1 VTKIRVITA
10 DDHAILR
17 AGMRLLINARAD
29 MEVVGEA
36 ENGQDAIALCQRERP
51 DVAVLDLTMPVTNG
65 IQAAREIRRLCPGTR
80 ILILTMHVEQEYVR
94 TALAAGASGY
104 LTKKAADLELPIAI
118 RTLHRGQPYIDA
130 SIGFD
135 VLADLIQRPLAPTA
149 AATGPKLSE
158 REEEVLRLL
167 ARGYTNQEIATR
179 LFVSVKTVETYRG
192 RLAQKLGLKKRAQ
205 IVRFALEMGLLT
217 PEGTNPGE

>member
-1 VTKIRVITA
+1 MTKIRVITA

-36 ENGQDAIALCQRERP
+36 ENGQDAVALCQQVRP
-51 DVAVLDLTMPVTNG
+51 DVAILDLTMPVTNG
-65 IQAAREIRRLCPGTR
+65 IQAAREIRRLCPTTR
-80 ILILTMHVEQEYVR
+80 ILILTMHVDPEYVR

-118 RTLHRGQPYIDA
+118 QTLHRGQPYIDG
-130 SIGFD
+130 SIGFN
-135 VLADLIQRPLAPTA
+135 VLADLTQRPPVSRA
-149 AATGPKLSE
+149 AAAGPKLSE

-192 RLAQKLGLKKRAQ
+192 RLAQKLGLKKRAE
-205 IVRFALEMGLLT
+205 IVRFALETGLLT
-217 PEGTNPGE
+217 PEENKPGQ